1 VDAVFDDRDTVR
13 RGGRGG
19 WLPIKIAGVE
29 SPATQAVGPPSGG
42 KGKIHKKGVTKVTL
56 SIEPHVKV
64 KELMVTLEIAPCRG

>member
-1 VDAVFDDRDTVR
+1 VATDQNR
-13 RGGRGG
+13 GRGG
-19 WLPIKIAGVE
+19 PSVR
-29 SPATQAVGPPSGG
+29 AVGPPLGG